1 MAAVTQTIPNFL
13 GGVSNQPDDK
23 KLPGQ
28 VRGAINAYPDPTL
41 GLTKR
46 PGFKYLTQL
55 ATATT
60 GGTAY
65 DNNDLDNAKWFYIS
79 RDTDE
84 KYVGCILGHATPAT
98 AAIHIWNAAEV
109 DGNGDYVKATVTHHG
124 TLYTITGN
132 GDDNGTPATLT
143 NLATTTDGS
152 GSGMTVNLT
161 ITALDSGETICTSI
175 EPHTEGNANYKI
187 GDKITISKSLVPGT
201 GAGSKINEDIV
212 CTIRAREVP
221 GSYLNA
227 TTRTNYNFLNVRDTS
242 IITNKTTPV
251 KVVKDVKHTDGK
263 VATIKLHM
271 VEYSARYE
279 LTITTGGTDYT
290 HYLDTRAGDTPSGDG
305 DTSGHLDAEEI
316 LGALKIAID
325 AGSSGVT
332 ATVINNSLE
341 IEDAD
346 DPFKIKVRGGKAGA
360 SLTVYQNEVD
370 QITDLSSDT
379 KHGRIVKIINTF
391 SSAGVYYT
399 KFKADNEVSG
409 SGLWEECRG
418 PGEDKGLALETMPH
432 QLYNSAKNA
441 FIFSPIDFVDRLV
454 GDDNTNSHPSFVK
467 KDNYQ
472 TYIGTIQQ
480 AFYNNNRLGFLTG
493 DNVSM
498 SKSGD
503 YFNMY
508 FTSAQTSTAD
518 DPIDLSCSSIKD
530 ATLHGVIPTAGGLL
544 LFSQNQQFILYAAD
558 GNLSPQTALIR
569 GLSNYRMDVN
579 IDPVDVGSNIN
590 FVSKTHDTAGYTRVF
605 GMLPQGAGQMPKVID
620 IGRVVSEYIPAT
632 ITGLTANSQ
641 NSFIAMWGNTDDKIY
656 FYRTYSDGEQDL
668 IQCWFNWECPGNVHH
683 VEVDSDT
690 MYSIVKTGTGNDA
703 RYNLVSA
710 TMTQTPEET
719 IIVTSTGQQV
729 NPHMDLYAKAVSVSY
744 DSTNDRSKCR
754 LPYSDIS
761 TLDPVIIIAGN
772 ATSNFSG
779 TTESGFTIEPD
790 RLTDS
795 GIDYFIVPN
804 KDLSG
809 QAANVYVGY
818 KYKYDVTLPKMY
830 YRKDP
835 EGRLTDYTAPLTI
848 ARMKFSVGQSSVV
861 GFKLNRKGVQA
872 ATQSFT
878 GDGTNKIFSPDF
890 DVKDKADVIVKKN
903 GAKQILGTDYTIA
916 DHASQP
922 DNITVTFTNA
932 PAAASTAANFT
943 TPADTVEIYVDNW
956 YTLQPT
962 QDANYYLA
970 DDVPLDTQ
978 SIFTVP
984 IHQRTDNYTL
994 RVFSDSP
1001 FPLALTSMAWEGNY
1015 SPRYYRRT

>member
-28 VRGAINAYPDPTL
+28 VRGAINAYPDPTF

-60 GGTAY
+60 GGTEF
-65 DNNDLDNAKWFYIS
+65 DNNDLDNAKWFYIN
-79 RDTDE
+79 RDSDE
-84 KYVGCILGHATPAT
+84 KYFGCIVGNATEAD
-98 AAIHIWNAAEV
+98 AAIHIWNVAEV
-109 DGNGDYVKATVTHHG
+109 DGNGNYVKCAVTYG
-124 TLYTITGN
+124 TNT
-132 GDDNGTPATLT
+132 
-143 NLATTTDGS
+143 
-152 GSGMTVNLT
+152 
-161 ITALDSGETICTSI
+161 
-175 EPHTEGNANYKI
+175 
-187 GDKITISKSLVPGT
+187 
-201 GAGSKINEDIV
+201 
-212 CTIRAREVP
+212 RQ
-221 GSYLNA
+221 YLNA
-227 TTRTNYNFLNVRDTS
+227 VNSTDYNFLNVRDTS
-242 IITNKTTPV
+242 IITNKTKVITAVAGDAFTASTVGTV
-251 KVVKDVKHTDGK
+251 K
-263 VATIKLHM
+263 IHM
-271 VEYSARYE
+271 VEYSAKYE
-279 LTITTGGTDYT
+279 VVIAIGNTIYT
-290 HYLDTRAGDTPSGDG
+290 HAVDTRAGDTPSNDA
-305 DTSGHLDAEEI
+305 DTTGHLDAEEI
-316 LGALKIAID
+316 LTALKTAID

-341 IEDAD
+341 LEKNSA
-346 DPFKIKVRGGKAGA
+346 FTVKVRGGKGGA
-360 SLTVYQNEVD
+360 SLTVYQDEVD
-370 QITDLSSDT
+370 QISDLSSDT
-379 KHGRIVKIINTF
+379 KHGRIVKIVNTF
-391 SSAGVYYT
+391 STAGSYYT
-399 KFKADNEVSG
+399 KFKADNGTSG
-409 SGLWEECRG
+409 SGLWEEARG
-418 PGEDKGLALETMPH
+418 PGEEKGLTSSTMPH
-432 QLYNSAKNA
+432 KLFNTAKNA
-441 FIFSPIDFVDRLV
+441 FTFSVIEDDSTDYPGVFGTARLV
-454 GDDNTNSHPSFVK
+454 GDSETNSHPSFK
-467 KDNYQ
+467 GY
-472 TYIGTIQQ
+472 TIQQ
-480 AFYNNNRLGFLTG
+480 AFYNNNRLGFLTR

-503 YFNMY
+503 YFNFY
-508 FTSAQTSTAD
+508 FTSAQTTTAD

-569 GLSNYRMDVN
+569 GLSNYRMDKN
-579 IDPVDVGSNIN
+579 IDPVDVGTNIN

-668 IQCWFNWECPGNVHH
+668 IQCWFNWQCPGNVHY

-690 MYSIVKTGTGNDA
+690 MYSVIKTGTGNSA
-703 RYNLVSA
+703 RYNLCTA
-710 TMTQTPEET
+710 TMTMTPEET
-719 IIVTSTGQQV
+719 IIVTADGQQV
-729 NPHMDLYAKAVSVSY
+729 NPHMDLYVKATSVSY
-744 DSTNDRSKCR
+744 DSTNNRSKCR
-754 LPYSDIS
+754 LPYRDIS

-772 ATSNFSG
+772 ATTNFSG
-779 TTESGFTIEPD
+779 TTESGFTIEPG
-790 RLTDS
+790 RLTENN
-795 GIDYFIVPN
+795 IDYFTVPG

-818 KYKYDVTLPKMY
+818 RYAYDVTLPKMY
-830 YRKDP
+830 YRKDQ
-835 EGRLTDYTAPLTI
+835 EGKLTDYTAPLTV
-848 ARMKFSVGQSSVV
+848 ARMKFSIGQSSVV

-878 GDGTNKIFSPDF
+878 GDGSTTAFSPDF
-890 DVKDKADVIVKKN
+890 DVIDLKDVVVKKN
-903 GAKQILGTDYTIA
+903 GAKQTLTTDYTIA
-916 DHASQP
+916 THSTLTDKC
-922 DNITVTFTNA
+922 TVTFNTA
-932 PAAASTAANFT
+932 PAAATTAANVT
-943 TPADTVEIYVDNW
+943 TPADSIEIYIDNW

-962 QDANYYLA
+962 QDANYYLG

-978 SIFTVP
+978 SLFTVP

-994 RVFSDSP
+994 RVYSDSP